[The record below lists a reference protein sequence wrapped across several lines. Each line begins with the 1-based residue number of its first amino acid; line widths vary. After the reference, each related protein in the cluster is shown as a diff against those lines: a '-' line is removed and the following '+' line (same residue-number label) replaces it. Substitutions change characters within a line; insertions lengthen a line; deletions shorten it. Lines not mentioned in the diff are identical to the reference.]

1 MGGELTMSDYSDVQE
16 IAETLDMNPREK
28 ARFDLHLEDI
38 KKYQRRARF
47 WRIINS
53 ICQIIFFWNIVALAL
68 EVAQVYATEH
78 IPSVGPY
85 FTTLN
90 DVIGP
95 ISIIFWTVS
104 AFAFFFMIWTGIIRQ
119 KWEGKLT
126 RATAYC
132 LSFLS
137 NIEHREYLK
146 LEQDFKRKKKKAKAL
161 MDPEFRE
168 KKELL
173 QSSRDS
179 GKISNT
185 QYERNLRMLEELHGK

>member
-1 MGGELTMSDYSDVQE
+1 MSDVKDVQD
-16 IAETLDMNPREK
+16 IAEKLDMNPREA
-28 ARFDLHLEDI
+28 ARFELHLEDI
-38 KKYQRRARF
+38 KKFTIRARF

-53 ICQIIFFWNIVALAL
+53 ICQVVFFWNIVALAMEL
-68 EVAQVYATEH
+68 AQKYSTES
-78 IPSVGPY
+78 IPSLEPFFTGLTDITTPITFY
-85 FTTLN
+85 FTLA
-90 DVIGP
+90 
-95 ISIIFWTVS
+95 S

-137 NIEHREYLK
+137 NIEHREFVK
-146 LEQDFKRKKKKAKAL
+146 LDQDFKRKKRKSKAL

-173 QSSRDS
+173 QKARDS
-179 GKISNT
+179 GKISHT
-185 QYERNLRMLEELHGK
+185 QYERNLRMLEELHGR